1 MSNNV
6 SKFSATLPID
16 WRVNLRSLFVL
27 LSLALALAIPVTA
40 QPQSSSSK
48 EQELGIASYK
58 SGDTKEAIKQLE
70 KAVKKD
76 NADAESWYY
85 LGLARLRKSDYKN
98 ARKALEKAAKLSP
111 QLSRTH
117 SALAYALFLEG
128 KDTDAEREASQA
140 ISLNQQDDSGH
151 YVIGALR
158 LRQHRNAEARLEAE
172 TAIKLNPGMALA
184 YLLKSQVLVAI
195 YSDRAV
201 SPVRNVLPYGPNQP
215 LGPISEEELAER
227 RRVSRRGLQLLGD
240 ASAALETYLSLSG
253 TNSETELWLTQLR
266 TLKAYSANDEGG
278 DKIFTPAEV
287 STKARVLAKP
297 EPQYTEAARQAGVMG
312 TVLLNVVLAADG
324 QVKHILVLRSLP
336 LGLTQQSI
344 AAAQKIQFVPATLD
358 GKTVSMMVRL
368 EYNFFLY

>member
-1 MSNNV
+1 M
-6 SKFSATLPID
+6 
-16 WRVNLRSLFVL
+16 
-27 LSLALALAIPVTA
+27 LSLALALATPITV
-40 QPQSSSSK
+40 QPQSSNSK

-58 SGDTKEAIKQLE
+58 SGDTPEAIKQLE
-70 KAVKKD
+70 KAVKK
-76 NADAESWYY
+76 NSADVESWYY

-98 ARKALEKAAKLSP
+98 ARKALEKATKLSP
-111 QLSRTH
+111 QQSRTH
-117 SALAYALFLEG
+117 SALAYALFLAG

-140 ISLNQQDDSGH
+140 LTLNQQDDSGH

-172 TAIKLNPGMALA
+172 TAIKLNSGMALA

-201 SPVRNVLPYGPNQP
+201 SPVRTVLPYGPNQP

-227 RRVSRRGLQLLGD
+227 RRTSRRSLQLLGD
-240 ASAALETYLSLSG
+240 ASSALETYLSLSG
-253 TNSETELWLTQLR
+253 PNSETELWRTQLQ
-266 TLKAYSANDEGG
+266 TLKAYSANDESG
-278 DKIFTPAEV
+278 DKVFTPSEV
-287 STKARVLAKP
+287 TTKARVVAKP
-297 EPQYTEAARQAGVMG
+297 EPQYSEAARQAGVMG

-344 AAAQKIQFVPATLD
+344 AAARKIQFTPATLD